1 MSVTNFKGAIHDQL
15 LEFFSVK
22 DGYSIG
28 EKLTHLEKQLGKKK
42 FFYAQDEEIFDAL
55 NGTIKDNDYYIDEPL
70 TLSENGK

>member
-1 MSVTNFKGAIHDQL
+1 MSIVNFKGAIHDQL

-55 NGTIKDNDYYIDEPL
+55 NNTIKDKEYFIDEL
-70 TLSENGK
+70 LNSAQNEK